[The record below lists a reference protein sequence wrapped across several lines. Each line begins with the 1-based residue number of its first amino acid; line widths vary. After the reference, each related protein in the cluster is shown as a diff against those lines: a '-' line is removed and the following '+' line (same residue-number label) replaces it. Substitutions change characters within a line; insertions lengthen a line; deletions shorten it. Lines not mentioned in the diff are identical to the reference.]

1 MSSWINVFVV
11 DLDQLREAIAS
22 GDKQLV
28 DAICQDQEWF
38 LATIDDIDDEAELKC
53 GEAVAH
59 LICGTPS
66 DKYPGYLYGYAM
78 EAICRQVGRE
88 LENICQICGAG
99 DWLEDVDKALQ
110 DQKVPIALSTLVYG
124 GCPVKIPMPGDYP
137 FIGSWSQES
146 IPPALTALQCLEM
159 FGLDREMTQTFQ
171 QIRSWLADA
180 ATTPGQAI
188 VGFLS

>member
-1 MSSWINVFVV
+1 MSSSINVFVV
-11 DLDQLREAIAS
+11 DLDQLRGAIAS
-22 GDKQLV
+22 GDKELV
-28 DAICQDQEWF
+28 EAICQDQESF

-66 DKYPGYLYGYAM
+66 DEYPGYLYGYAL

-88 LENICQICGAG
+88 LENICPICGAG
-99 DWLEDVDKALQ
+99 DWLEEVDKALQ
-110 DQKVPIALSTLVYG
+110 DQRVPIALSTLVYG
-124 GCPVKIPMPGDYP
+124 ECPVKIPTPGDYP
-137 FIGSWSQES
+137 FIGSWPHQS
-146 IPPALTALQCLEM
+146 ILPALTALQWLEM

-180 ATTPGQAI
+180 ATTPGQSI